1 MTPDMAFECL
11 LVSRDPKVVCTLNHV
26 LDNLSI
32 STKVCLTPSRAMNE
46 LRGGSPDLVVV
57 DCELDAGADELLND
71 IRRSDTVCKKTVVA
85 VSSAERDFPGAHV
98 VIRKPVTTESSA
110 KSLKSVYGRMLRDYR
125 RHARYALM
133 IPVIATAGDN
143 RLVPLTVT
151 NVGDGGVGLS
161 TRETLN
167 VGDPLSFRLLL
178 PDARRAIYVEA
189 RVLWTREYGVCG
201 CEFMRIPPVDLDIL
215 HDWLK
220 AKCRVKKPLLP
231 L

>member
-1 MTPDMAFECL
+1 VTPDMAFECL

-32 STKVCLTPSRAMNE
+32 STKVCFTPSRAMNE
-46 LRGGSPDLVVV
+46 LRGGSADLVVI
-57 DCELDAGADELLND
+57 DWEMDPTTGELLDD
-71 IRRSDTVCKKTVVA
+71 IRSSDAVHKKTVVA
-85 VSSAERDFPGAHV
+85 VSSQDRSFPGAQMV
-98 VIRKPVTTESSA
+98 LKKPVTTESIA
-110 KSLKSVYGRMLRDYR
+110 NCFRSVYGRMLRDYR

-133 IPVIATAGDN
+133 IPIIATVDDN

-151 NVGDGGVGLS
+151 NIGDGGIGIS
-161 TRETLN
+161 TKETLS
-167 VGDPLSFRLLL
+167 VGEQLSFRLQL
-178 PDARRAIYVEA
+178 PEARRAIYIDA
-189 RVLWTREYGVCG
+189 RVLWIRDYGVCG

-220 AKCRVKKPLLP
+220 ERCQVKKPLLP